1 MLFSLILLTLVLKIE
16 LTVLFSSW
24 HTTIILWST
33 IFILFCFLF
42 ISPLT
47 LFPIHLLPTI
57 SHLSGVKQKQINGIF
72 LMKSLQYN
80 SFSPPLFFN
89 FLIYYLKSIYPCE
102 AMRYSPIF
110 PELLRGA
117 LFYANTTINRNL
129 NVVKHIDSEVS
140 LQVEVQLYH
149 LTQII

>member
-1 MLFSLILLTLVLKIE
+1 MAYYHHFVKHH
-16 LTVLFSSW
+16 FY
-24 HTTIILWST
+24 
-33 IFILFCFLF
+33 FILFSFYFPTDSISDPFVTHHKSFIWSETKANKWHFPYEVITIQFL
-42 ISPLT
+42 L
-47 LFPIHLLPTI
+47 
-57 SHLSGVKQKQINGIF
+57 
-72 LMKSLQYN
+72 
-80 SFSPPLFFN
+80 PPLFFN